1 MGTTLALALWST
13 SIGKKAVMA
22 ITGLILVIYVIGHM
36 AGNLKV
42 YQGEEKFNAYAVWL
56 REIGSPALGHEQFL
70 WLARLVLLAAVVLHI
85 TAAVQLTRTSQ
96 AARPVPYR
104 RRAYLEAGYA
114 ARTMR
119 WGGVILAL
127 FVVYHLLHFTFGVVG
142 YGPGQ
147 FRPLS
152 VYRNVVNGFQVWYVS
167 AFYVAAMVALGLHL
181 YHGLWSTFQTLGVAD
196 IRGSGFYRGLA
207 GVVALAVLVG
217 NISVPIAVLAGLIR

>member
-1 MGTTLALALWST
+1 MGATAVLTLWST

-22 ITGLILVIYVIGHM
+22 ITGLILVLFVIGHM

-42 YQGEEKFNAYAVWL
+42 YQGEEKFNAYAAWL
-56 REIGSPALGHEQFL
+56 REVGSPAFGHEQIL
-70 WLARLVLLAAVVLHI
+70 WMARLVLLVAVALHI
-85 TAAVQLTRTSQ
+85 TAAAQLTRASH

-127 FVVYHLLHFTFGVVG
+127 FVVYHLLHLTFGVVG
-142 YGPGQ
+142 HGPGQ
-147 FRPLS
+147 FQPLS
-152 VYRNVVNGFQVWYVS
+152 VYRNVVNGFRVWYVS
-167 AFYVAAMVALGLHL
+167 AFYVVAMVALGLHL
-181 YHGLWSTFQTLGVAD
+181 YHGLWSMFQTLGVDD
-196 IRGSGFYRGLA
+196 IRASGLYRGVA

-217 NISVPIAVLAGLIR
+217 NISVPVAVLAGLVR

>member
-1 MGTTLALALWST
+1 MGATAVLTLWST

-22 ITGLILVIYVIGHM
+22 ITGLILVLFVIGHM

-42 YQGEEKFNAYAVWL
+42 YEGEEKFNAYAAWL
-56 REIGSPALGHEQFL
+56 REIGSPAFGHEQVL

-85 TAAVQLTRTSQ
+85 TAAAQLTRTSH
-96 AARPVPYR
+96 AARPLPYR

-147 FRPLS
+147 FQPS
-152 VYRNVVNGFQVWYVS
+152 VYRNVVNGFRVWYVS
-167 AFYVAAMVALGLHL
+167 AFYVAAMVVLGLHL
-181 YHGLWSTFQTLGVAD
+181 YHGLWSTFQTLGVTD
-196 IRGSGFYRGLA
+196 IRASGFYRGVA
-207 GVVALAVLVG
+207 GVVALGVLVG
-217 NISVPIAVLAGLIR
+217 NISVPVAVLAGLVR

>member
-1 MGTTLALALWST
+1 MGATAVLTLWST

-22 ITGLILVIYVIGHM
+22 ITGLILVLFVIGHM

-42 YQGEEKFNAYAVWL
+42 YQGEEKFNAYAAWL
-56 REIGSPALGHEQFL
+56 REVGSPAFGHEQIL
-70 WLARLVLLAAVVLHI
+70 WMARLVLLAAVALHI
-85 TAAVQLTRTSQ
+85 TAAAQLTRASH

-127 FVVYHLLHFTFGVVG
+127 FVVYHLLHLTFGVVG
-142 YGPGQ
+142 HGPGQ
-147 FRPLS
+147 FQPLS
-152 VYRNVVNGFQVWYVS
+152 VYRNVVNGFRVWYVS
-167 AFYVAAMVALGLHL
+167 AFYVVAMVALGLHL
-181 YHGLWSTFQTLGVAD
+181 YHGLWSMFQTLGVDD
-196 IRGSGFYRGLA
+196 IRASGLYRGVA

-217 NISVPIAVLAGLIR
+217 NISVPVAVLAGLVR